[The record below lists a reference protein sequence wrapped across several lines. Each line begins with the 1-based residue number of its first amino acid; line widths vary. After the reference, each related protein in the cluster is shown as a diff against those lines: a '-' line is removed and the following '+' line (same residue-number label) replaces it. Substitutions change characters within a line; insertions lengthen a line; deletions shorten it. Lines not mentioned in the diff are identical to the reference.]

1 VRLLRVLPERH
12 RKLAHELL
20 SFSFAGVVNTAFG
33 FLLFN
38 LLFSMGSLTANAIS
52 TAGGTATSFVLNR
65 HITYRHRPRRAL
77 RHELPLF
84 VIMNLIGLG
93 IQQAV
98 MALAKVIFSLDS
110 DDRLEFNVVRMV
122 SVIIGTVFL
131 LLSYRYLVFRKAR
144 VPVDEPVVAA
154 ADAVAPVSPAVAPVS
169 PALAPVSPAVASLPS
184 QVGEPAIDEFN
195 ELTVPLEVE
204 LSHDLDM
211 PADLEL
217 DQLMPT
223 DASPDDAVRSAQ

>member
-1 VRLLRVLPERH
+1 VHLLRVLPDRH
-12 RKLAHELL
+12 RKLIRELV
-20 SFSFAGVVNTAFG
+20 SFSFAGMVNTAFG

-65 HITYRHRPRRAL
+65 HITYRHRPRRSL

-84 VIMNLIGLG
+84 AAVNLIGLG

-98 MALAKVIFSLDS
+98 MAMAKVIFDLQST
-110 DDRLEFNVVRMV
+110 DRLEFNLARVV
-122 SVIIGTVFL
+122 SVIVGTVFL
-131 LLSYRYLVFRKAR
+131 LLSYRSVVFRKAR
-144 VPVDEPVVAA
+144 AADLADDVAA
-154 ADAVAPVSPAVAPVS
+154 DLADRAATQPAAPGAP
-169 PALAPVSPAVASLPS
+169 
-184 QVGEPAIDEFN
+184 GIDEFN

-211 PADLEL
+211 PAELEL
-217 DQLMPT
+217 DDLLPAKPS
-223 DASPDDAVRSAQ
+223 DRPSRS

>member
-1 VRLLRVLPERH
+1 MHLLRVLPDRH
-12 RKLAHELL
+12 RKLIRELV
-20 SFSFAGVVNTAFG
+20 SFSFAGMVNTAFG

-65 HITYRHRPRRAL
+65 HITYRHRPRRSL

-84 VIMNLIGLG
+84 AAVNLIGLG

-98 MALAKVIFSLDS
+98 MAMAKVIFDLQST
-110 DDRLEFNVVRMV
+110 DRLEFNLARVV
-122 SVIIGTVFL
+122 SVIVGTVFL
-131 LLSYRYLVFRKAR
+131 LLSYRSVVFRKAR
-144 VPVDEPVVAA
+144 AADLADDVAA
-154 ADAVAPVSPAVAPVS
+154 DLADRAATQPAAPGAP
-169 PALAPVSPAVASLPS
+169 
-184 QVGEPAIDEFN
+184 GIDEFN

-211 PADLEL
+211 PAELEL
-217 DQLMPT
+217 DDLLPAKPS
-223 DASPDDAVRSAQ
+223 DRPSRS

>member
-1 VRLLRVLPERH
+1 
-12 RKLAHELL
+12 
-20 SFSFAGVVNTAFG
+20 
-33 FLLFN
+33 
-38 LLFSMGSLTANAIS
+38 MGSLTANAIS

-77 RHELPLF
+77 GHELPLF

-144 VPVDEPVVAA
+144 VPVDEAVVA
-154 ADAVAPVSPAVAPVS
+154 ADAV
-169 PALAPVSPAVASLPS
+169 APVSPAVASLPS

>member
-1 VRLLRVLPERH
+1 VHLLRVLPDRH
-12 RKLAHELL
+12 RKLIRELV
-20 SFSFAGVVNTAFG
+20 SFSFAGMVNTAFG

-65 HITYRHRPRRAL
+65 HITYRHRPRRSL

-84 VIMNLIGLG
+84 AAVNLIGLG

-98 MALAKVIFSLDS
+98 MAMAKVIFDLQST
-110 DDRLEFNVVRMV
+110 DRLEFNLARVV
-122 SVIIGTVFL
+122 SVIVGTVFL
-131 LLSYRYLVFRKAR
+131 LLSYRSVVFRKAR
-144 VPVDEPVVAA
+144 AADLADDVAA
-154 ADAVAPVSPAVAPVS
+154 DLAERAATKPAAPAAPAAPD
-169 PALAPVSPAVASLPS
+169 
-184 QVGEPAIDEFN
+184 IDEFN
-195 ELTVPLEVE
+195 ELTVPLEAE

-217 DQLMPT
+217 DDLLPAKPS
-223 DASPDDAVRSAQ
+223 DRPSRS